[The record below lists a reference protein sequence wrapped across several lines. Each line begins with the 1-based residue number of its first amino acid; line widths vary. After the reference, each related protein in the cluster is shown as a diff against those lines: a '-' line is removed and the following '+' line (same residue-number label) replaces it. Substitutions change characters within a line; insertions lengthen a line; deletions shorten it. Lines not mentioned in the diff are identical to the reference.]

1 MIPKTGKKYATVDV
15 LTAPIFSINLTY
27 PKKAKPVETPPNHA
41 TDKKASDE
49 GISDGKKNNV
59 TGIIIKALKI
69 IDQPINTSLLVFA
82 EFFWIKTVENE

>member
-41 TDKKASDE
+41 TDKKASDD
-49 GISDGKKNNV
+49 GISGGK
-59 TGIIIKALKI
+59 
-69 IDQPINTSLLVFA
+69 
-82 EFFWIKTVENE
+82 